1 MINSKKKGFTIVELV
16 IVIAVVA
23 ILAAVLIPTFSN
35 LVKKANLANDQSMIR
50 NMNTTLVTSEILE
63 NGFEYAGDAIEAL
76 NANGFTGKYNPYSAN
91 FHYGYDLKN
100 NKMYLIDDNNEVIY
114 PNNDAQVSDLWILWS
129 NKASDKVVGATK
141 YVSLVNIENGY
152 YLIHFND
159 GANYTLDLNMHFVNA
174 EEDLPN
180 VTAINGVVIQ
190 GAKRGEGIVEMTIAT
205 VDDIVAGSTIENKVF
220 NYSEELRQKVETTKN
235 VTYKNC
241 QFYHWDS
248 EGAGIIA
255 SSLTFDGCVFIDADD
270 YCFNIQGDSTSAY
283 EGTLTV
289 KNCTFTNCAKI
300 FNIPLYVNGEE
311 NPGSIII
318 TGNTFNYV
326 TGSARATAQLMA
338 QKTEA
343 SKANATRGYMS
354 ITISDNIF
362 TGIATSQAGL
372 FTLDE
377 TIVEYDDIDITH
389 ITFSNNTISNS
400 IPVEKYIVNDN
411 GKPDNDPSW
420 PDYAI
425 GAIKNALIEKLKAS
439 K

>member
-1 MINSKKKGFTIVELV
+1 MKNLKKKGFTIVELV
-16 IVIAVVA
+16 IVIAVIA

-91 FHYGYDLKN
+91 FHYGYDLEN

-114 PNNDAQVSDLWILWS
+114 PNNDAQVSNLWILWS

-141 YVSLVNIENGY
+141 YVSLVNIEGENGY
-152 YLIHFND
+152 YSRYFGD
-159 GANYTLDLNMHFVNA
+159 AANYTLDLNGHFINVS
-174 EEDLPN
+174 ESLSN
-180 VTAINGVVIQ
+180 VTAINGVVIK
-190 GAKRGEGIVEMTIAT
+190 GAECGKGIVEMTDAT
-205 VDDIVAGSTIENKVF
+205 VDDIVAGATIENKVF
-220 NYSEELRQKVETTKN
+220 DYTEELRQKVEKTKN

-241 QFYHWDS
+241 QFYNWES

-255 SSLTFDGCVFIDADD
+255 SSLTFDGCVFIDAKG
-270 YCFNIQGDSTSAY
+270 YCFNIQGDSSSAY
-283 EGTLTV
+283 KGTLTV
-289 KNCTFTNCAKI
+289 KNCTFTNCERI

-338 QKTEA
+338 QKID
-343 SKANATRGYMS
+343 KYHANAERGYMS
-354 ITISDNIF
+354 ITVSDNIF

-372 FTLDE
+372 FTLD
-377 TIVEYDDIDITH
+377 TGIVEYGDISIDH

-411 GKPDNDPSW
+411 GEPDSNWDN
-420 PDYAI
+420 YAI
-425 GAIKNALIEKLKAS
+425 GEIKIALIEKLNAS